1 MPISDR
7 TRKILWA
14 TAGGRCSICRGQLV
28 SDRTDTDDPSVL
40 GEECHI
46 VAQSGSGPRAGVV
59 AEVDSYDNLILLCRV
74 HHKQIDDQTG
84 YYTVSR
90 LIAIKQAHEAWAKSV
105 GETTRFGWVAE
116 PKRAEERRR
125 TEELL
130 RERKRR
136 FRFTVKSISPS
147 GKGSDESNEGLAAVE
162 MQEFKPTRIS
172 GFGSKVIEVDLPR
185 GGYRMSWLTDGGK
198 SPYFKVVH
206 ETGKG
211 GRGEEIAW
219 ERGLHPKPGE
229 KILRIDDSGRHIF
242 SVVASNLHWEI
253 CFTSF

>member
-59 AEVDSYDNLILLCRV
+59 AGVDSYDNLILLCRV

-90 LIAIKQAHEAWAKSV
+90 LIAIKQAHEDWAKSV

-116 PKRAEERRR
+116 PRRAEERRR
-125 TEELL
+125 TEELI
-130 RERKRR
+130 RERDHR
-136 FRFTVKSISPS
+136 FRVTVKGVSAP
-147 GKGSDESNEGLAAVE
+147 DNEDGEPNAVLAAVE
-162 MQEFKPTRIS
+162 TRQLKPAQIS

-185 GGYRMSWLTDGGK
+185 GGYRLSWLTDNGT
-198 SPYFKVVH
+198 SPYFKVIH
-206 ETGKG
+206 ETGKS
-211 GRGEEIAW
+211 GRGDEIVW
-219 ERGLHPKPGE
+219 EKGLHPKPGE
-229 KILRIDDSGRHIF
+229 KMLRIDDTGRHIF

-253 CFTSF
+253 CFTSL